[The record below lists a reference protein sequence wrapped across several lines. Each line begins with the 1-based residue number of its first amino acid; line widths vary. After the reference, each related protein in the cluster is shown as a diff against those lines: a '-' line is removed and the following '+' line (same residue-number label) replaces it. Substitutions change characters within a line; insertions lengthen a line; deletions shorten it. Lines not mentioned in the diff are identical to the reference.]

1 MNFPFLKK
9 CSILVV
15 DDEVELCEIVAE
27 QFAIY
32 GGKVETAFSGQEAIA
47 KILQHPF
54 NIVFTDI
61 RMHNGD
67 GIFLAKEIQKLGRNN
82 IYVFFFSG
90 HSHFRPEEL
99 EALSVSGIFKKPH
112 GINQILTQLNEFM
125 SHSTTNSPLA

>member
-1 MNFPFLKK
+1 MDFPFLKK

-27 QFAIY
+27 QFEQTGAKVQTAYCGHDAIL
-32 GGKVETAFSGQEAIA
+32 
-47 KILQHPF
+47 KIQQCPY

-67 GIFLAKEIQKLGRNN
+67 GIYLAKEIQKLGKTD

-90 HSHFRPEEL
+90 HSNITPEEL
-99 EALSVSGIFKKPH
+99 NSLNVRGIFKKPH
-112 GINQILTQLNEFM
+112 GFNQILAQLDEFI
-125 SHSTTNSPLA
+125 SKT